1 MIKIDNLKKQFG
13 ETCACDIPSFTI
25 NDGDILGLVGNNGA
39 GKTTLF
45 RLLLDLLKA
54 DEGSVSYV
62 FSLPDGEAS
71 GTVATA
77 GMSGTVASAGM
88 SGTVASAGMSGT
100 VASAGMSGTVATEG
114 AMGTVATEGAVAI
127 NPTESEAWKQHV
139 GAYIDEGF
147 LIDFLTPEE
156 YFAFLGKVSGISQQ
170 EVDARLQ
177 QFERFANGE
186 VFGQKKL
193 IRNLSAGN
201 KMKVGIISALFR
213 RPKTVIL
220 DEPFNFLDPTSQ
232 MVLKHLLQDYAN
244 ETGSTILISSHNL
257 QHTVDISTRIALLE
271 HGKIIRDLSN
281 NEGSAA
287 SELQEYFEAE

>member
-1 MIKIDNLKKQFG
+1 MITISNLKKQFG

-54 DEGSVSYV
+54 D
-62 FSLPDGEAS
+62 D
-71 GTVATA
+71 GTV
-77 GMSGTVASAGM
+77 MIDDV
-88 SGTVASAGMSGT
+88 
-100 VASAGMSGTVATEG
+100 
-114 AMGTVATEGAVAI
+114 
-127 NPTESEAWKQHV
+127 NPAESEAWKQYV

-156 YFAFLGKVSGISQQ
+156 YFAFLGKISGMKQA
-170 EVDARLQ
+170 EVDERLQ
-177 QFERFANGE
+177 QFDRFANGE

-213 RPKTVIL
+213 QPKTVIL

-232 MVLKHLLQDYAN
+232 LVLKHLLRDYAAN
-244 ETGSTILISSHNL
+244 TGATILISSHNL
-257 QHTVDISTRIALLE
+257 HHTIDISTRIALLE
-271 HGKIIRDLSN
+271 HGQIIRDLP
-281 NEGSAA
+281 NENGSANA
-287 SELQEYFEAE
+287 ELQEYFGAE

>member
-13 ETCACDIPSFTI
+13 ETCACNIPSFTI

-62 FSLPDGEAS
+62 FSLPDGEP
-71 GTVATA
+71 
-77 GMSGTVASAGM
+77 
-88 SGTVASAGMSGT
+88 
-100 VASAGMSGTVATEG
+100 SGTVATEG
-114 AMGTVATEGAVAI
+114 TVAI

-177 QFERFANGE
+177 LFERFANGE

>member
-1 MIKIDNLKKQFG
+1 MITISNLKKQFG
-13 ETCACDIPSFTI
+13 DTCACDIPSFTI
-25 NDGDILGLVGNNGA
+25 HDSDILGLVGNNGA

-54 DEGSVSYV
+54 DDGSVTYH
-62 FSLPDGEAS
+62 FKN
-71 GTVATA
+71 T
-77 GMSGTVASAGM
+77 SADTN
-88 SGTVASAGMSGT
+88 SNSS
-100 VASAGMSGTVATEG
+100 
-114 AMGTVATEGAVAI
+114 I

-156 YFAFLGKVSGISQQ
+156 YFAFLGKVSGMTQSD
-170 EVDARLQ
+170 VDERLKY
-177 QFERFANGE
+177 FERFSNGE
-186 VFGQKKL
+186 IFGQKKL

-201 KMKVGIISALFR
+201 QMKVGIISALLR
-213 RPKTVIL
+213 KPQTVVL

-232 MVLKHLLQDYAN
+232 LVLKHLLKDYAH

-271 HGKIIRDLSN
+271 HGKIIRDLP
-281 NEGSAA
+281 NEAGSATT
-287 SELQEYFEAE
+287 ELQEYFGADTETTPIETTNTESTVSTTCEQEE